1 MPKIPDF
8 VTQYLWDADLNQL
21 DLEANKQFVIERILE
36 YGDEPAVNWMQT
48 HYKQDEITQ
57 VLKTSKRISAKTG
70 HFYALLYQLDQSTL
84 RCLTQPYTQKQ
95 NRF

>member
-1 MPKIPDF
+1 MPKIPHY

-36 YGDEPAVNWMQT
+36 YGDEPAVNWMQA
-48 HYKQDEITQ
+48 HYEQDEIIQ
-57 VLKTSKRISAKTG
+57 VLKTSRRISAKTG
-70 HFYALLYQLDQSTL
+70 QFYALLYQLDPSTL
-84 RCLTQPYTQKQ
+84 RCLTQPFTQKQ